1 MNSTLSNLDI
11 PKLKSAA
18 AAWALTSS
26 LIEKITLHCS
36 KRGQISTQGPSYVVI
51 LWVSKNVDL
60 SHLPWKE
67 QLKYKDGK
75 PTGGQLKEQYRIKP
89 SEQDDKIEGRKK
101 DTINSRKIRQ
111 HKQYPLWNLLKF
123 IDIEQESFSSFYQ
136 KDYKHPDPRY
146 DWLVH
151 FLNVGDEKEFRP
163 EGADNAGG
171 AYYDFDDTELG
182 SVVLFPVENLTPP
195 KPTPAGEAARSEIQA
210 QEDLE
215 HYIQRRRSE
224 GEQDEII
231 AVELHDK
238 KNHHKL
244 TYIEIARKFGL
255 DKDLQMNQFD
265 ALKKRGQ
272 RFCDDGKKILKN
284 NQKRK
289 KR

>member
-111 HKQYPLWNLLKF
+111 HKQYPLWNLLKI
-123 IDIEQESFSSFYQ
+123 IDIEQESFSSYYQ

-146 DWLVH
+146 DWLVR

-163 EGADNAGG
+163 ERADDLGG
-171 AYYDFDDTELG
+171 AYYDFDDSEVG
-182 SVVLFPVENLTPP
+182 SVVLFPVENLTPS
-195 KPTPAGEAARSEIQA
+195 KPAPVGETAGSEISA
-210 QEDLE
+210 EEVSED
-215 HYIQRRRSE
+215 YIRRRRKE
-224 GEQDEII
+224 GVPDPII

-238 KNHHKL
+238 FNLPHAKV
-244 TYIEIARKFGL
+244 
-255 DKDLQMNQFD
+255 
-265 ALKKRGQ
+265 
-272 RFCDDGKKILKN
+272 RFSIP
-284 NQKRK
+284 
-289 KR
+289 